1 MKLDLSAIEKYGQQ
15 YAAKV
20 CDDFFN
26 RTATINGQQI
36 LKLSNVAQ
44 VNMFVVSDLF
54 ERWKADSQSFKSPYF
69 NFEHEDV
76 KAALSVFMNTVSQHI
91 MVKREDFEPMLSKSV
106 SKTLILLLDPSK
118 HFDDYIRDS
127 PDFTLTKER
136 LTQLAKY
143 TKINGQVTKNM
154 IEKMGDE
161 DKVYVT
167 TALGWLSEIDEK
179 NEFENPDKYLEML
192 SATVPLQKDALV
204 KTTIKKVVEEDH
216 SAMKMQQSFFD
227 IDPDDEEMDDE
238 DAPLPTVAAVQAKF
252 EAEGSIPNVKLPG
265 LDRLNDT
272 FTDDLP
278 TVNDLLKK
286 EVISTGTPLSD
297 LAFSRPIKSIV
308 DGISLNQKF
317 VFIGKLFDGDINSY
331 NKAVE
336 DLDNCIN
343 FSEAKNLMNKALAP
357 KYNWIMAAE
366 EANDFLEVV
375 GRKFQV

>member
-1 MKLDLSAIEKYGQQ
+1 MKLDLSAIEKYAQQ

-54 ERWKADSQSFKSPYF
+54 ERWKADSEAFKSPYF
-69 NFEHEDV
+69 NFEHEQV
-76 KAALSVFMNTVSQHI
+76 KAVLKTFMNTASQHI
-91 MVKREDFEPMLSKSV
+91 MVKREDFEPMLSKAV
-106 SKTLILLLDPSK
+106 NKTLVLLLDPSK
-118 HFDDYIRDS
+118 YFDGYVRDS
-127 PDFTLTKER
+127 PDFMFTKDR
-136 LTQLAKY
+136 LAQLVKY
-143 TKINGQVTKNM
+143 TKINGQVTKALTD
-154 IEKMGDE
+154 KMADE
-161 DKVYVT
+161 GKVYVT
-167 TALGWLSEIDEK
+167 TALGWLSEIDAK
-179 NEFENPDKYLEML
+179 NDFENPDKYLEML
-192 SATVPLQKDALV
+192 SATVPLRKDNFV
-204 KTTIKKVVEEDH
+204 KSTSKKVVEDN

-227 IDPDDEEMDDE
+227 IDPNDEEMDDE
-238 DAPLPTVAAVQAKF
+238 DAPLPTVAQVQAKF
-252 EAEGSIPNVKLPG
+252 EAEGLVANTKLPG

-286 EVISTGTPLSD
+286 EIIGTGTPLSD

-317 VFIGKLFDGDINSY
+317 VFIGRLFNGDINSY

-336 DLDNCIN
+336 ELDNCLN

>member
-1 MKLDLSAIEKYGQQ
+1 MKLDLSAIEKYAQQ

-26 RTATINGQQI
+26 RTVTINGQQI

-54 ERWKADSQSFKSPYF
+54 ERWKTDSEAFKSPYF
-69 NFEHEDV
+69 NFEHGEV
-76 KAALSVFMNTVSQHI
+76 KAVLKTFMNTASQHI
-91 MVKREDFEPMLSKSV
+91 MVKREDFEPMLSKAV
-106 SKTLILLLDPSK
+106 NKTLVLLLDPSK
-118 HFDDYIRDS
+118 YFDGYVRDS
-127 PDFTLTKER
+127 PDFMFTKDR
-136 LTQLAKY
+136 LAQLVKY
-143 TKINGQVTKNM
+143 TKINGQVTKALTD
-154 IEKMGDE
+154 KMADE
-161 DKVYVT
+161 GKVYVT
-167 TALGWLSEIDEK
+167 TALGWLSEIDAK
-179 NEFENPDKYLEML
+179 NDFENPDKYLEML
-192 SATVPLQKDALV
+192 SATVPLRKDNFV
-204 KTTIKKVVEEDH
+204 KSTAKKVVEDN

-238 DAPLPTVAAVQAKF
+238 DAPLPTVAQVQAKF
-252 EAEGSIPNVKLPG
+252 EAEGLVANTKLPG

-286 EVISTGTPLSD
+286 EIIGTGTPLSD

-317 VFIGKLFDGDINSY
+317 VFIGRLFNGDINSY

-336 DLDNCIN
+336 ELDNCLN

>member
-1 MKLDLSAIEKYGQQ
+1 MKLDLSAIESYARQ

-26 RTATINGQQI
+26 RNATINGQQI

-54 ERWKADSQSFKSPYF
+54 ERWKANTEAFKSPFF
-69 NFEHEDV
+69 NFEHPEVTD
-76 KAALSVFMNTVSQHI
+76 ALKTFMNTVSQHI
-91 MVKREDFEPMLSKSV
+91 MVKREDFEPMLSNAIN
-106 SKTLILLLDPSK
+106 KTIVLLLDPSK
-118 HFDDYIRDS
+118 YFDEFVRDS

-136 LTQLAKY
+136 LTQLSKY
-143 TKINGQVTKNM
+143 TKINGQVSKALT
-154 IEKMGDE
+154 EKLGSE
-161 DKVYVT
+161 EKVYVT
-167 TALGWLSEIDEK
+167 TALGWLNEIGEK
-179 NEFENPDKYLEML
+179 GEFENPDKYLEIL
-192 SATVPLQKDALV
+192 SATVLLKKEDLV
-204 KTTIKKVVEEDH
+204 KSTEKKAVQDN
-216 SAMKMQQSFFD
+216 SSLKMQQSFFD
-227 IDPDDEEMDDE
+227 IDPDDEELDDE
-238 DAPLPTVAAVQAKF
+238 DAPLPTVAQVQAKF
-252 EAEGSIPNVKLPG
+252 EQQGPVADIKLPG

-308 DGISLNQKF
+308 DGVSLNQKF
-317 VFIGKLFDGDINSY
+317 VFIGRLFEGDINAY

-343 FSEAKNLMNKALAP
+343 FGDAKNLMNKALAP

-375 GRKFQV
+375 GRKFQ

>member
-1 MKLDLSAIEKYGQQ
+1 MKLDLSAIEKYAHQ

-26 RTATINGQQI
+26 RNATINGQQI

-54 ERWKADSQSFKSPYF
+54 ERWKADTESFKSPYF
-69 NFEHEDV
+69 NFEHEEV
-76 KAALSVFMNTVSQHI
+76 KAALKTFMNTASQHI
-91 MVKREDFEPMLSKSV
+91 MVKREDFESMLSKAV
-106 SKTLILLLDPSK
+106 NKTLILLLDPSK
-118 HFDDYIRDS
+118 HFDEYVRDS
-127 PDFTLTKER
+127 PDFMFTKER
-136 LTQLAKY
+136 LAQLVKY
-143 TKINGQVTKNM
+143 TKINGQVAKAMTD
-154 IEKMGDE
+154 KMGDE
-161 DKVYVT
+161 AKVYVT
-167 TALGWLSEIDEK
+167 TALGWLNETNEK
-179 NEFENPDKYLEML
+179 DFENPDKYLEML
-192 SATVPLQKDALV
+192 SATVPLQKDSLIKSTA
-204 KTTIKKVVEEDH
+204 KTIIEEDK

-227 IDPDDEEMDDE
+227 VDPDDEELDDE
-238 DAPLPTVAAVQAKF
+238 DAPLPTVAQVQAKF
-252 EAEGSIPNVKLPG
+252 EAEGPVSNVKLPG

-286 EVISTGTPLSD
+286 EVIGTGTPLSD

-317 VFIGKLFDGDINSY
+317 VFIGRLFDGDINSY

>member
-1 MKLDLSAIEKYGQQ
+1 MKLDLSAIEKYAQQ

-54 ERWKADSQSFKSPYF
+54 ERWKADTETFKSPYF

-76 KAALSVFMNTVSQHI
+76 KAVLQTFMNMASQHI
-91 MVKREDFEPMLSKSV
+91 MVKREDFEPMLSKAV
-106 SKTLILLLDPSK
+106 KKTLVLLLDPSK
-118 HFDDYIRDS
+118 HFDDYVRDS
-127 PDFTLTKER
+127 PDFMFTKDRLAQLT
-136 LTQLAKY
+136 KY
-143 TKINGQVTKNM
+143 TKINGQVAKAMTD
-154 IEKMGDE
+154 KMAE
-161 DKVYVT
+161 EPKVYVT
-167 TALGWLSEIDEK
+167 TALGWLSEIDGK
-179 NEFENPDKYLEML
+179 GDFENPDKYLEML
-192 SATVPLQKDALV
+192 SVTVPLHKNNFV
-204 KTTIKKVVEEDH
+204 KLTAKKVIEDN

-227 IDPDDEEMDDE
+227 IDPDDEDMDDE
-238 DAPLPTVAAVQAKF
+238 DAPLPTVAQVQAKF
-252 EAEGSIPNVKLPG
+252 EAERPLKNTKLSG

-286 EVISTGTPLSD
+286 EIIGTRTPLSD

-317 VFIGKLFDGDINSY
+317 VFIGRLFDGDINSY

-336 DLDNCIN
+336 ELDNCLN
-343 FSEAKNLMNKALAP
+343 FSEAKSLMNKALAP

>member
-1 MKLDLSAIEKYGQQ
+1 MKLDLSAIESYARQ

-26 RTATINGQQI
+26 RMTTINGQQI

-54 ERWKADSQSFKSPYF
+54 ERWKTDIETFKSPFF
-69 NFEHEDV
+69 NFEHQEV
-76 KAALSVFMNTVSQHI
+76 KDALKTFMNAVSQHI
-91 MVKREDFEPMLSKSV
+91 MVKREDFEPMLANAV
-106 SKTLILLLDPSK
+106 NRTLVLLLDPSK
-118 HFDDYIRDS
+118 HFDDYVRDS
-127 PDFTLTKER
+127 PDFTLTKDR
-136 LTQLAKY
+136 LAQLSKY
-143 TKINGQVTKNM
+143 TKINGHVSKALTDKL
-154 IEKMGDE
+154 GDE
-161 DKVYVT
+161 QKVYVT
-167 TALGWLSEIDEK
+167 TALGWLNDISEAG
-179 NEFENPDKYLEML
+179 EFENPDKYLEIL
-192 SATVPLQKDALV
+192 STTVPLHKEDLV
-204 KTTIKKVVEEDH
+204 KSTDKKVVQDN
-216 SAMKMQQSFFD
+216 SVLKMQQSFFD
-227 IDPDDEEMDDE
+227 LDPDDEELDDE
-238 DAPLPTVAAVQAKF
+238 DAPLPTVAQVQARF
-252 EAEGSIPNVKLPG
+252 EQEGPLPDVKLPG

-308 DGISLNQKF
+308 DGVSLNQKF
-317 VFIGKLFDGDINSY
+317 VFIGRLFEGDINAY

-343 FSEAKNLMNKALAP
+343 FGDAKNLMNKALAP

-375 GRKFQV
+375 GRKFQ